1 MEKGEIAMWTGFT
14 TEQTRKCILLIQ
26 KHKAKA
32 LFSTQGTIF
41 MSSSGDRPEILE
53 KELLAHGAKEVV
65 FI

>member
-1 MEKGEIAMWTGFT
+1 MWTGFT
-14 TEQTRKCILLIQ
+14 TDQVRECIMLIE

-41 MSSSGDRPEILE
+41 MESGGEQPDILK
-53 KELLAHGAKEVV
+53 KELEAHGAKEVV